1 MHAKSILSVVENLY
15 LNFII
20 APQRFYA
27 IIIYYIL
34 LFCNRKFNKNKLW
47 LCKAY
52 AKDCKIVEFMV
63 K

>member
-20 APQRFYA
+20 APQRFYV

-34 LFCNRKFNKNKLW
+34 LFCNRKFNKNQLRGG
-47 LCKAY
+47 KAY